1 MRKTDRLTWR
11 LSFLVI
17 AIVVVA
23 VVAYGLM
30 ATRISR
36 RYALGS
42 ARDVLKFNSESIR
55 SGIERLMMSR
65 DNAAVK
71 ELLDDLSRD
80 STVYRHIGLV
90 SHPSGRVVVSSRE
103 RSPIRLVRT
112 ERACLVC
119 HATEPPTLRAES
131 VAFQATVPDGDRIL
145 HVVTPILNKPSCRTA
160 DCHAHSS
167 PEQVLGLLHAKYSLG
182 SVHELMA
189 SLSSSIVLS
198 AALAVLLLVPLLWLM
213 FRQLLGLPLRGLMA
227 GLQALAADDLAFRF
241 RSPRRDEI
249 GMLEGAFDKM
259 AERIQAQQTELRD
272 AYEYLESIVEHSADI
287 IITVGPDGLIQ
298 TFNRGAEQ
306 ALGYAREELLGTRIE
321 SLFADPRERDAA
333 IARLTLRDNVANY
346 ETRFLTKGGE
356 VRHVLLTLSRLRDR
370 DGNAIGTLGISKD
383 VTTEKD
389 LQQQLIRSESAAAI
403 GRAVTGI
410 QHAIKNMLNVLQG
423 GLYLV
428 RLGLKK
434 DKRTRIEEGCDML
447 EDGLKRITRLSQGML
462 KHAREWTIDPEPTDV
477 ARLVETVVAELKPTA
492 RKQRVELG
500 AESSPQLPTV
510 QCDPGLVHMVLMDM
524 ATNALEACGE
534 KEYET
539 TGKRKVVLRVTNG
552 PDREHISIEV
562 QDNGVGMS
570 AEILQGIFTPF
581 FSTKKK
587 LGTGLGLSLAA
598 RIIALHGGRVSARS
612 TPGEGSTFQI
622 VLPVGGPQ
630 VEPGVSDGK
639 EGDGH

>member
-1 MRKTDRLTWR
+1 MRKTDRLAWR

-23 VVAYGLM
+23 VVAYGLI

-36 RYALGS
+36 EYALGS
-42 ARDVLKFNSESIR
+42 ARDVLEFNSESIR

-65 DNAAVK
+65 NNAAVK
-71 ELLDDLSRD
+71 MLLEDLSRG
-80 STVYRHIGLV
+80 SSVYRHVGLV
-90 SHPSGRVVVSSRE
+90 SHPAGEVVVSSRE
-103 RSPIRLVRT
+103 RSSPRLERSERT
-112 ERACLVC
+112 CRAC
-119 HATEPPTLRAES
+119 HATEPPTLRAGS
-131 VAFQATVPDGDRIL
+131 VAFQAAAPDGAQFL

-160 DCHAHSS
+160 DCHVHAGNR
-167 PEQVLGLLHAKYSLG
+167 QVLGLLHAKYSLG
-182 SVHELMA
+182 SVHELIA
-189 SLSSSIVLS
+189 SLSYSIVLPT
-198 AALAVLLLVPLLWLM
+198 ALAVLVLVPLLWLL
-213 FRQLLGLPLRGLMA
+213 FRQLLGLPLRGVVA
-227 GLQALAADDLAFRF
+227 GLQALTADDLTFRF
-241 RSPRRDEI
+241 RTTRRDEI
-249 GMLEGAFDKM
+249 GMLEGAFDRM
-259 AERIQAQQTELRD
+259 ADRIQAQRTEIKD
-272 AYEYLESIVEHSADI
+272 AYEYLESIVEHSVDI
-287 IITVGPDGLIQ
+287 IITVSPDGLIQ

-306 ALGYAREELLGTRIE
+306 ALGYARAELLGRHIE
-321 SLFADPRERDAA
+321 TLFADPRERDAA
-333 IARLTLRDNVANY
+333 IARLALRDNVVNY
-346 ETRFLTKGGE
+346 ETRFVTKRGE

-389 LQQQLIRSESAAAI
+389 LQQQLVRSENAAAI

-428 RLGLKK
+428 RLGVKK
-434 DKRTRIEEGCDML
+434 DKPTRIDEGCEML
-447 EDGLKRITRLSQGML
+447 EEGLKRITRLSQGML
-462 KHAREWTIDPEPTDV
+462 KQAREWTIDPEPTDV
-477 ARLVETVVAELKPTA
+477 GRLVETIVTELGPA
-492 RKQRVELG
+492 AHNQRVELV
-500 AESSPQLPTV
+500 AESAPELPTV

-539 TGKRKVVLRVTNG
+539 TETRTVVLRVTNG
-552 PDREHISIEV
+552 PDREYIAIEV

-598 RIIALHGGRVSARS
+598 RIVALHGGRVSAKS

-622 VLPVGGPQ
+622 VLPLGGPQ
-630 VEPGVSDGK
+630 ANQE
-639 EGDGH
+639 